1 MGSEDTFPDSI
12 IYRYQEGIFRMQS
25 SPQEYVVS
33 VASAGAKT
41 YHFSCDARCV
51 QHHYYFKLFATH
63 LTWSMVLK
71 CNKFKDFAI
80 FLYRRFVTSKI
91 ISTHFCY
98 EKYVRTTS
106 KYPTCDLLLLDWY
119 SLCLKI
125 ADYTEVPRALR
136 GTSIYTQKAYWGRPA
151 GKSAFLYFFS
161 LTLHNMKIDILPKK
175 CVDKRKILLISLP
188 LNLSIY
194 FNWFVGNSLRINL
207 KLVSFYI
214 VLILIG

>member
-33 VASAGAKT
+33 VALAGAKT

-136 GTSIYTQKAYWGRPA
+136 
-151 GKSAFLYFFS
+151 
-161 LTLHNMKIDILPKK
+161 DILYIHSKSLLRTTRWQKCVSVFFFFAKKK

-194 FNWFVGNSLRINL
+194 FNWFVGNSLRIN
-207 KLVSFYI
+207 
-214 VLILIG
+214 